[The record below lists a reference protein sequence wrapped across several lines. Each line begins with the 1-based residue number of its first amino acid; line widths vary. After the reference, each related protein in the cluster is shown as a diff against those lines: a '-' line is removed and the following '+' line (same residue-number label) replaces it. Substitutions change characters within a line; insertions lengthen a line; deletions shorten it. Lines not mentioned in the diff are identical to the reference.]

1 MHVFYIDRKNKR
13 VEQQLIHEDV
23 NEASSKDSESEDEYF
38 LDTDYEL
45 EDGDDDLFQDNV
57 D

>member
-1 MHVFYIDRKNKR
+1 LHVFYIDRKNKR

>member
-1 MHVFYIDRKNKR
+1 M
-13 VEQQLIHEDV
+13 IHEDV

-45 EDGDDDLFQDNV
+45 EDGDDDLFQENV